1 MSGMKLIGSE
11 TKRAANNI
19 ESCYDE
25 LSYSEKEMIGF
36 PYRYYDLSVEQ
47 KFFVDSMFESCYNMI
62 TNKVEVQ
69 EELENLRSLSE
80 ELQNSANTFY
90 NLARG

>member
-11 TKRAANNI
+11 RATRPNSVEA
-19 ESCYDE
+19 CYDE

-36 PYRYYDLSVEQ
+36 PYRYYDLSMEQ
-47 KFFVDSMFESCYNMI
+47 KFFIDSMFESCYNMI

-69 EELENLRSLSE
+69 EELENLRALSE
-80 ELQNSANTFY
+80 ELQNSAQSFY
-90 NLARG
+90 DLARG

>member
-11 TKRAANNI
+11 KRSQPNNI

-36 PYRYYDLSVEQ
+36 PYRYYELSTEQ

-62 TNKVEVQ
+62 TNKAEVQ
-69 EELENLRSLSE
+69 EELENLRALSE
-80 ELQNSANTFY
+80 ELQSSATSFY